1 MKEYD
6 FEPIITSE
14 DFKKN
19 QIKYREEQELQRR
32 IKMKEKLLIAIQI
45 IIFMIVA
52 AIVYYLIELI

>member
-14 DFKKN
+14 DFKRN
-19 QIKYREEQELQRR
+19 QIKFRKEQELKRK
-32 IKMKEKLLIAIQI
+32 IKKKEDLLIAIQT
-45 IIFMIVA
+45 IIFMIIA